1 MKLLARLYS
10 PTSGKIFVD
19 DFDIDKVELYSLRR
33 QIGIVPQ
40 EPLLFSG
47 TIRDNISINQ
57 ENATDEEI
65 IKASKIACA
74 DQFIMEMSEG
84 YNTKIGE
91 RGASISG
98 GQKQRIAIA
107 RTILSRPKLLILDE
121 ATSALDYET
130 EFNVFKNINIE
141 FKDSTIFCVTHRIP
155 AVIDADQ
162 IIFLQNGSIVE
173 KGTHKQLISMHGNY
187 FSLYK
192 KQKED
197 S

>member
-1 MKLLARLYS
+1 
-10 PTSGKIFVD
+10 
-19 DFDIDKVELYSLRR
+19 
-33 QIGIVPQ
+33 
-40 EPLLFSG
+40 
-47 TIRDNISINQ
+47 
-57 ENATDEEI
+57 
-65 IKASKIACA
+65 
-74 DQFIMEMSEG
+74 MEMSEG

-162 IIFLQNGSIVE
+162 IIFLKNGSIVE
-173 KGTHKQLISMHGNY
+173 KERIKNY
-187 FSLYK
+187 FLCREIISRFIKNKKKIHENFLEGKINFIWRKIISSYK
-192 KQKED
+192 K
-197 S
+197 

>member
-1 MKLLARLYS
+1 MKLLARLYA
-10 PTSGKIFVD
+10 PTNGKIFID
-19 DFDIDKVELYSLRR
+19 NFDIDKVELYSLRR

-47 TIRDNISINQ
+47 TIRENISINQ
-57 ENATDEEI
+57 ENASDQDI

-74 DQFIMEMSEG
+74 DGFIMEMSEG

-107 RTILSRPKLLILDE
+107 RTILANPKLIVLDE

-130 EFNVFKNINIE
+130 ETNIFNNLNKE
-141 FKDSTIFCVTHRIP
+141 FKSSTIFCILTDFQLLLVPTDNFYKM
-155 AVIDADQ
+155 V
-162 IIFLQNGSIVE
+162 LLLK
-173 KGTHKQLISMHGNY
+173 KGT
-187 FSLYK
+187 YK
-192 KQKED
+192 
-197 S
+197 